1 MAIIY
6 SYPKVT
12 PTTADLLIGTLVSD
26 ESGENPTKSFSI
38 ADIIGLVPAAGTG
51 GTVTSIGLTN
61 TDGFLTIGNSPIT
74 TAGNIAIDLYTSGGT
89 PSGNTYYR
97 GDGQWAVPPNAVAN
111 VYTLTGVAN
120 GANTDIILTD
130 TAALTSIVKL
140 VPSSNIGIST
150 TANVI
155 TITNEGVRTISAVAA
170 PLNFVSVN
178 NTDPFNPILG
188 LSATGTPSGTTYLR
202 GDNTWATIAG
212 GGTMSSWSIAAGTG
226 TAEQVD
232 EAETVTI
239 AGGTGITTAV
249 AATNTVT
256 VTNSGVTS
264 VTATAP
270 LVASAATGAITL
282 TSPTA
287 VNNSTDTYTSVPNI
301 TNIISLT
308 QAEYDAIGT
317 PDANTLYVIP

>member
-6 SYPKVT
+6 SYPSAT
-12 PTTADLLIGTLVSD
+12 PTTSDVVIGTLLSD
-26 ESGENPTKSFSI
+26 DSGENPTKSFSI

-51 GTVTSIGLTN
+51 GTVTSIGLNN

-74 TAGNIAIDLYTSGGT
+74 TAGDIDINLYTSGGT
-89 PSGNTYYR
+89 PTNNTYYR

-120 GANTDIILTD
+120 GANTDIVLTD
-130 TAALTSIVKL
+130 TNGVTNVVKL
-140 VPSSNIGIST
+140 VPTTPITISTASNILTIGST
-150 TANVI
+150 AVTGVTSSDTYIVVDNTAP
-155 TITNEGVRTISAVAA
+155 AA
-170 PLNFVSVN
+170 PILSLAVGATVGDNTNF
-178 NTDPFNPILG
+178 
-188 LSATGTPSGTTYLR
+188 YR
-202 GDNTWATIAG
+202 GDGTWATITA
-212 GGTMSSWSIAAGTG
+212 GTMSSWSIAAGTG

>member
-6 SYPKVT
+6 SYPSAT
-12 PTTADLLIGTLVSD
+12 PTTSDVVIGTLLSD
-26 ESGENPTKSFSI
+26 DSGENPTKSFSI

-61 TDGFLTIGNSPIT
+61 ADGFLVIGNSPIT
-74 TAGNIAIDLYTSGGT
+74 TAGDISINLLAAGGT
-89 PSGNTYYR
+89 PSATTFYR
-97 GDGQWAVPPNAVAN
+97 GDGQWATPPNTTPTT
-111 VYTLTGVAN
+111 YTISGVTN
-120 GANTDIILTD
+120 GPNTDINLTPNVGSG
-130 TAALTSIVKL
+130 AAASFVKL
-140 VPSSNIGIST
+140 LPGNDI
-150 TANVI
+150 
-155 TITNEGVRTISAVAA
+155 TISAITDNITIASTAVGSITGSTFVNVNSAN
-170 PLNFVSVN
+170 PLI
-178 NTDPFNPILG
+178 PIIS
-188 LSATGTPSGTTYLR
+188 LSATGTPGATNYLR

-212 GGTMSSWSIAAGTG
+212 GGSMSSWNITADTG
-226 TAEQVD
+226 TPEQVD

-239 AGGTGITTAV
+239 TGGTGITTAV

-301 TNIISLT
+301 NNIISLT

>member
-6 SYPKVT
+6 SYPSAT
-12 PTTADLLIGTLVSD
+12 PTTSDVVIGTLLSD
-26 ESGENPTKSFSI
+26 DSGENPTKSFSI

-51 GTVTSIGLTN
+51 GTVTSIGLNN

-89 PSGNTYYR
+89 PSATTYYR
-97 GDGQWAVPPNAVAN
+97 GDGQWAVPPNATPN
-111 VYTLTGVAN
+111 VYTLTGIAN

-130 TAALTSIVKL
+130 TVGATSIVKL

-150 TANVI
+150 AANVI

-188 LSATGTPSGTTYLR
+188 LSATGTPSATTYLR
-202 GDNTWATIAG
+202 GDNTWGTIAA
-212 GGTMSSWSIAAGTG
+212 GGTMSSWSLAAGTG
-226 TAEQVD
+226 TTEQVD
-232 EAETVTI
+232 EAETVSI
-239 AGGTGITTAV
+239 AGGTGISTAV
-249 AATNTVT
+249 AIPNTVT
-256 VTNSGVTS
+256 VTNSGVIS

-270 LVASAATGAITL
+270 LVASAPAGAITIS
-282 TSPTA
+282 SPA
-287 VNNSTDTYTSVPNI
+287 SVNNSSDTYTSVPDV

-308 QAEYDAIGT
+308 QAEYDAIST

>member
-6 SYPKVT
+6 SYPSAT
-12 PTTADLLIGTLVSD
+12 PTTADVVIGTLLSD
-26 ESGENPTKSFSI
+26 DSGENPTKSFSI

-61 TDGFLTIGNSPIT
+61 TDTFLVIGNTPIT
-74 TAGNIAIDLYTSGGT
+74 TAGDISIDLFTSGGT
-89 PSGNTYYR
+89 PSSNTYYR

-130 TAALTSIVKL
+130 TSAVTSFVKL
-140 VPSSNIGIST
+140 IPTLPITIST
-150 TANVI
+150 TNNEV
-155 TITNEGVRTISAVAA
+155 TIGSSAVTGVTSSDTY
-170 PLNFVSVN
+170 LVVN
-178 NTDPFNPILG
+178 NTAPAAPILSLAVG
-188 LSATGTPSGTTYLR
+188 GTV
-202 GDNTWATIAG
+202 GDNTNFYRGDGTWQTITA
-212 GGTMSSWSIAAGTG
+212 GTMSSWSIAAGTG

>member
-6 SYPKVT
+6 SYPSAT
-12 PTTADLLIGTLVSD
+12 PTTSDVVIGTLLSD
-26 ESGENPTKSFSI
+26 DSGENPTKSFSI

-61 TDGFLTIGNSPIT
+61 TDSFLTIGNSPIT
-74 TAGNIAIDLYTSGGT
+74 TAGDISIDLYTSGGT
-89 PSGNTYYR
+89 PSSNTYYR
-97 GDGQWAVPPNAVAN
+97 GDGRWAVPPNATPN

-120 GANTDIILTD
+120 GANTDITLTD
-130 TAALTSIVKL
+130 TNLVTSFVKL
-140 VPSSNIGIST
+140 IPTSPITIST
-150 TANVI
+150 TNNEV
-155 TITNEGVRTISAVAA
+155 TIGSSAVTGVTSSDTYLVVDNTA
-170 PLNFVSVN
+170 PEA
-178 NTDPFNPILG
+178 PILSLAVG
-188 LSATGTPSGTTYLR
+188 GTVGDNTNFYR
-202 GDNTWATIAG
+202 GDGTWATITA
-212 GGTMSSWSIAAGTG
+212 GTMSSWSIAAGTG

>member
-6 SYPKVT
+6 SYPSAT
-12 PTTADLLIGTLVSD
+12 PTTSDVVIGTLLSD
-26 ESGENPTKSFSI
+26 DSGENPTKSFSI

-51 GTVTSIGLTN
+51 GTVTSIGLTSSG
-61 TDGFLTIGNSPIT
+61 GFLTIGNSPIT
-74 TAGNIAIDLYTSGGT
+74 TAGDISIDLYTSGGT
-89 PSGNTYYR
+89 PSSNTYYR
-97 GDGQWAVPPNAVAN
+97 GDGRWAVPPNATPN

-120 GANTDIILTD
+120 GANTDITLTD
-130 TAALTSIVKL
+130 TNLVTSFVKL
-140 VPSSNIGIST
+140 IPTSPITIST
-150 TANVI
+150 TNNEV
-155 TITNEGVRTISAVAA
+155 TIGSSAVTGVTSSDTYLVVDNTA
-170 PLNFVSVN
+170 PEA
-178 NTDPFNPILG
+178 PILSLAVG
-188 LSATGTPSGTTYLR
+188 GTVGDNTNFYR
-202 GDNTWATIAG
+202 GDGTWATITA
-212 GGTMSSWSIAAGTG
+212 GTMSSWSIAAGTG

>member
-6 SYPKVT
+6 SYPSAT
-12 PTTADLLIGTLVSD
+12 PTTADVVIGTLLSD
-26 ESGENPTKSFSI
+26 DSGENPTKSFSI

-61 TDGFLTIGNSPIT
+61 ADGFLVINNSPIT
-74 TAGNIAIDLYTSGGT
+74 TAGDISINLLAAGGT
-89 PSGNTYYR
+89 PSATTFYR
-97 GDGQWAVPPNAVAN
+97 GDGQWATPPNTTPTT
-111 VYTLTGVAN
+111 YTISGVTN
-120 GANTDIILTD
+120 GPNTDINLTPNVGSG
-130 TAALTSIVKL
+130 AAASFVKL
-140 VPSSNIGIST
+140 LPGNDI
-150 TANVI
+150 
-155 TITNEGVRTISAVAA
+155 TISAITDNITIASTAVGSITGSTFVNVNSAN
-170 PLNFVSVN
+170 PLI
-178 NTDPFNPILG
+178 PIIS
-188 LSATGTPSGTTYLR
+188 LSATGTPGATNYLR

-212 GGTMSSWSIAAGTG
+212 GGSMSSWSIAAGTG

-270 LVASAATGAITL
+270 IVTSATTGAITL
-282 TSPTA
+282 TAPDVLTNTA
-287 VNNSTDTYTSVPNI
+287 QVSAQAKITS
-301 TNIISLT
+301 IISLT
-308 QAEYDAIGT
+308 AAEYTAIGAGNYN
-317 PDANTLYVIP
+317 ANTLYVVI

>member
-6 SYPKVT
+6 SYPSAT
-12 PTTADLLIGTLVSD
+12 PTTSDVVIGTLLSD
-26 ESGENPTKSFSI
+26 DSGENPTKSFSI

-74 TAGNIAIDLYTSGGT
+74 TAGNIGIDLYTSGGT
-89 PSGNTYYR
+89 PSATTYYR

-111 VYTLTGVAN
+111 VYTLTGIAN
-120 GANTDIILTD
+120 GANTDITLTD
-130 TAALTSIVKL
+130 TSAITSFVKL
-140 VPSSNIGIST
+140 IPTSPITIST
-150 TANVI
+150 TNNEV
-155 TITNEGVRTISAVAA
+155 TIGSSAVTGVTSSDTY
-170 PLNFVSVN
+170 LVVN
-178 NTDPFNPILG
+178 NTAPAAPILSLAVG
-188 LSATGTPSGTTYLR
+188 GTV
-202 GDNTWATIAG
+202 GDNTNFYRGDGTWQTITA
-212 GGTMSSWSIAAGTG
+212 GTMSSWNITAGTG

-232 EAETVTI
+232 NTETVTI

-287 VNNSTDTYTSVPNI
+287 VNNSTDTYTSVPNV

-308 QAEYDAIGT
+308 QTEYNAIGS

>member
-6 SYPKVT
+6 SYPSAT
-12 PTTADLLIGTLVSD
+12 PTTADVVIGTLLSD
-26 ESGENPTKSFSI
+26 DSGENPTKSFSI

-97 GDGQWAVPPNAVAN
+97 GDGQWAVPPNAAAN

-120 GANTDIILTD
+120 GTDTDIVLTD
-130 TAALTSIVKL
+130 TAALTSTVKL
-140 VPSSNIGIST
+140 APTTPITIST
-150 TANVI
+150 TNNVV
-155 TITNEGVRTISAVAA
+155 TIGSTAVT
-170 PLNFVSVN
+170 SVTSSDTYIVVD
-178 NTDPFNPILG
+178 NTTATTPILSLAVG
-188 LSATGTPSGTTYLR
+188 GTV
-202 GDNTWATIAG
+202 GDNTKFYRGDGTWQTITA
-212 GGTMSSWSIAAGTG
+212 GTMSSWNIAAGTG

-232 EAETVTI
+232 NTETVTI

-308 QAEYDAIGT
+308 QAEYNAIAV
-317 PDANTLYVIP
+317 PDPNTLYVIP

>member
-120 GANTDIILTD
+120 GANTDITLTD
-130 TAALTSIVKL
+130 TSAITSFVKL
-140 VPSSNIGIST
+140 IPTSPITIST
-150 TANVI
+150 TNNEV
-155 TITNEGVRTISAVAA
+155 TIGSSAVTG
-170 PLNFVSVN
+170 VTSSDTYIDVD
-178 NTDPFNPILG
+178 NTASEAPILSLAVG
-188 LSATGTPSGTTYLR
+188 GTV
-202 GDNTWATIAG
+202 GDNTNFYRGDGTWQTITA
-212 GGTMSSWSIAAGTG
+212 GTMSSWSIAADAGA
-226 TAEQVD
+226 AEQVD

-264 VTATAP
+264 I
-270 LVASAATGAITL
+270 VAGTNIDITSATGDITVS
-282 TSPTA
+282 TPDA
-287 VNNSTDTYTSVPNI
+287 VVNSTDNFASVPIIN
-301 TNIISLT
+301 NIISLT
-308 QAEYDAIGT
+308 LADYNGITT
-317 PDANTLYVIP
+317 PDPNTLYVIA

>member
-12 PTTADLLIGTLVSD
+12 PTAADLLIGTLTSD
-26 ESGENPTKSFSI
+26 PSGENPTKSFSI

-61 TDGFLTIGNSPIT
+61 ADGFLTIGNSPIT
-74 TAGNIAIDLYTSGGT
+74 TAGNISVALTNNGGT
-89 PSGNTYYR
+89 PTNNTYYR
-97 GDGQWAVPPNAVAN
+97 GDGQWAVPPNATPN
-111 VYTLTGVAN
+111 VYTLTSAAN
-120 GANTDIILTD
+120 GPNTDILLTD
-130 TAALTSIVKL
+130 TSGTTNIIKL
-140 VPSSNIGIST
+140 LPTTPITIST
-150 TANVI
+150 TNNQI
-155 TITNEGVRTISAVAA
+155 TIGSTAVTGVTSSDTYIVVDNTTATTPILSLAVGGT
-170 PLNFVSVN
+170 VGN
-178 NTDPFNPILG
+178 NTNF
-188 LSATGTPSGTTYLR
+188 YR
-202 GDNTWATIAG
+202 GDGTWQTITA
-212 GGTMSSWSIAAGTG
+212 GTMSSWNIAAGTG

-232 EAETVTI
+232 NTETVTI

-282 TSPTA
+282 TSPTT
-287 VNNSTDTYTSVPNI
+287 VDNSTDTYTSVPNV

-308 QAEYDAIGT
+308 QAEYDAIGAGNYN
-317 PDANTLYVIP
+317 ANTLYVIP

>member
-12 PTTADLLIGTLVSD
+12 PTAADLLIGTLTSD
-26 ESGENPTKSFSI
+26 PSGENPTKSFSI

-61 TDGFLTIGNSPIT
+61 ADGFLTIGNSPIT
-74 TAGNIAIDLYTSGGT
+74 TAGDISINLLAAGGT
-89 PSGNTYYR
+89 PSATTFYR
-97 GDGQWAVPPNAVAN
+97 GDGQWATPPNTTPTT
-111 VYTLTGVAN
+111 YTISGVTN
-120 GANTDIILTD
+120 GPNTDINLTPNVGSG
-130 TAALTSIVKL
+130 AAASFVKL
-140 VPSSNIGIST
+140 LPGNDI
-150 TANVI
+150 
-155 TITNEGVRTISAVAA
+155 TISAITDNITIASTAVGSITGSTFININSAN
-170 PLNFVSVN
+170 PLVPIVS
-178 NTDPFNPILG
+178 
-188 LSATGTPSGTTYLR
+188 LSATGTPSATSYLR

-212 GGTMSSWSIAAGTG
+212 GGSMSSWNIAAGTG

-256 VTNSGVTS
+256 VTNSGVIS

-270 LVASAATGAITL
+270 IVTSAATGAITL
-282 TSPTA
+282 TAPAVLTNTA
-287 VNNSTDTYTSVPNI
+287 QVSAQAKITSV
-301 TNIISLT
+301 ISLT
-308 QAEYDAIGT
+308 AAEYTAIGAGNYN
-317 PDANTLYVIP
+317 ANTLYVVI

>member
-1 MAIIY
+1 MG
-6 SYPKVT
+6 
-12 PTTADLLIGTLVSD
+12 D
-26 ESGENPTKSFSI
+26 N
-38 ADIIGLVPAAGTG
+38 
-51 GTVTSIGLTN
+51 TN
-61 TDGFLTIGNSPIT
+61 F
-74 TAGNIAIDLYTSGGT
+74 
-89 PSGNTYYR
+89 YR
-97 GDGQWAVPPNAVAN
+97 GDG
-111 VYTLTGVAN
+111 
-120 GANTDIILTD
+120 
-130 TAALTSIVKL
+130 
-140 VPSSNIGIST
+140 
-150 TANVI
+150 
-155 TITNEGVRTISAVAA
+155 
-170 PLNFVSVN
+170 
-178 NTDPFNPILG
+178 
-188 LSATGTPSGTTYLR
+188 
-202 GDNTWATIAG
+202 TWATITA
-212 GGTMSSWSIAAGTG
+212 GTMSSWNIAAGTG

-232 EAETVTI
+232 NTETVTI

>member
-6 SYPKVT
+6 SYPSAT
-12 PTTADLLIGTLVSD
+12 PTTSDVVIGTLLSD
-26 ESGENPTKSFSI
+26 DSGENPTKSFSI

-74 TAGNIAIDLYTSGGT
+74 TAGNIGIDLFTSGGT
-89 PSGNTYYR
+89 PSATTFYR
-97 GDGQWAVPPNAVAN
+97 GDGQWATPPNTTPIT
-111 VYTLTGVAN
+111 YTLTSATN
-120 GANTDIILTD
+120 GPNIDVNLTD
-130 TAALTSIVKL
+130 SLAGVSFVKL
-140 VPSSNIGIST
+140 ISGTNIVATSSN
-150 TANVI
+150 NQI
-155 TITNEGVRTISAVAA
+155 TISSTAVSSIGTSTFIGVNSTN
-170 PLNFVSVN
+170 PLIPIVS
-178 NTDPFNPILG
+178 
-188 LSATGTPSGTTYLR
+188 LSATGTPSAASYLR

-212 GGTMSSWSIAAGTG
+212 GGSMSSWNIAAGTG
-226 TAEQVD
+226 TPEQVD

-270 LVASAATGAITL
+270 IVTSGATGAITL
-282 TSPTA
+282 TAPDILTNTA
-287 VNNSTDTYTSVPNI
+287 QVSAQAKITSV
-301 TNIISLT
+301 ISLT
-308 QAEYDAIGT
+308 AAEYAAIGAGNY
-317 PDANTLYVIP
+317 DANTLYVVI

>member
-6 SYPKVT
+6 SYPSAT
-12 PTTADLLIGTLVSD
+12 PTTADVVIGTLLSD
-26 ESGENPTKSFSI
+26 DSGENPTKSFSI

-111 VYTLTGVAN
+111 VYTLTGIAN
-120 GANTDIILTD
+120 GANTDITLTD
-130 TAALTSIVKL
+130 TSAITSFVKL
-140 VPSSNIGIST
+140 IPTSPITIST
-150 TANVI
+150 TNNEV
-155 TITNEGVRTISAVAA
+155 TIGSSAVTGVTSSDTY
-170 PLNFVSVN
+170 LVVN
-178 NTDPFNPILG
+178 NTAPEAPILSLAVG
-188 LSATGTPSGTTYLR
+188 GTVGDNTNFYR
-202 GDNTWATIAG
+202 GDGTWATITA
-212 GGTMSSWSIAAGTG
+212 GTMSSWSIAAGTG

-264 VTATAP
+264 I
-270 LVASAATGAITL
+270 VAGTNIDITSATGDITVS
-282 TSPTA
+282 TPDA
-287 VNNSTDTYTSVPNI
+287 VVNSTDNFASVPIIN
-301 TNIISLT
+301 NIISLT
-308 QAEYDAIGT
+308 LTDYNGITT
-317 PDANTLYVIP
+317 PDPNTLYVIA

>member
-6 SYPKVT
+6 SYPSAT
-12 PTTADLLIGTLVSD
+12 PTTADVVIGTLLSD
-26 ESGENPTKSFSI
+26 DSGENPTKSFSI

-61 TDGFLTIGNSPIT
+61 TDGFLTIVNSPIT

-97 GDGQWAVPPNAVAN
+97 GDGQWAVPPNATPN
-111 VYTLTGVAN
+111 VYTLTGIAN
-120 GANTDIILTD
+120 GPNTDLVLTD

-140 VPSSNIGIST
+140 IP
-150 TANVI
+150 TAPI
-155 TITNEGVRTISAVAA
+155 TITAASNQITIGSTAVTGVTSSDTYIV
-170 PLNFVSVN
+170 VD
-178 NTDPFNPILG
+178 NTTATTPILSLAVG
-188 LSATGTPSGTTYLR
+188 GTV
-202 GDNTWATIAG
+202 GDNTNFYRGDGTWQTITA
-212 GGTMSSWSIAAGTG
+212 GTMSSWNITAGTG

-232 EAETVTI
+232 NTETVTI

-264 VTATAP
+264 I
-270 LVASAATGAITL
+270 VAGTNIDITSATGDITVS
-282 TSPTA
+282 TPDSV
-287 VNNSTDTYTSVPNI
+287 VNSNDTYTSVPNV

-308 QAEYDAIGT
+308 QAEYDAIGAGNYN
-317 PDANTLYVIP
+317 ANTLYVIP

>member
-51 GTVTSIGLTN
+51 GTVTSIGLTSSG
-61 TDGFLTIGNSPIT
+61 GFLTIGNSPIT
-74 TAGNIAIDLYTSGGT
+74 TAGDISIDLYTSGGT
-89 PSGNTYYR
+89 PSSNTYYR
-97 GDGQWAVPPNAVAN
+97 GDGRWAVPPNATPN

-120 GANTDIILTD
+120 GANTDIKLTD
-130 TAALTSIVKL
+130 TSLVTSFVKL
-140 VPSSNIGIST
+140 IPTSPITIST
-150 TANVI
+150 NNNEI
-155 TITNEGVRTISAVAA
+155 TIGSSAVTGVTSSDTYIVVDNTAPAA
-170 PLNFVSVN
+170 PILSLAVGGTVGN
-178 NTDPFNPILG
+178 NTNF
-188 LSATGTPSGTTYLR
+188 YR
-202 GDNTWATIAG
+202 GDGTWATISA
-212 GGTMSSWSIAAGTG
+212 GTMSSWSIAADTG
-226 TAEQVD
+226 VAQQVD

-239 AGGTGITTAV
+239 AGGTGITTA
-249 AATNTVT
+249 ASATNTVT

-270 LVASAATGAITL
+270 LVASSATGAITL

-308 QAEYDAIGT
+308 QIEYDAIGV
-317 PDANTLYVIP
+317 PDPNTLYIIP

>member
-6 SYPKVT
+6 SYPSAT
-12 PTTADLLIGTLVSD
+12 PTTSDVVIGTLLSD
-26 ESGENPTKSFSI
+26 DSGENPTKSFSI

-61 TDGFLTIGNSPIT
+61 TDTFLVIGNTPIT
-74 TAGNIAIDLYTSGGT
+74 TAGDISIDLFTSGGT
-89 PSGNTYYR
+89 PSSNTYYR

-130 TAALTSIVKL
+130 TSAVTSIVKL
-140 VPSSNIGIST
+140 VPGNNIDIST
-150 TANVI
+150 AANVV
-155 TITNEGVRTISAVAA
+155 TITNQGVRTISSIAA
-170 PLNFVSVN
+170 PVNFVSVN

-239 AGGTGITTAV
+239 AGGAGITTAV

-264 VTATAP
+264 ILAGTNIDIT
-270 LVASAATGAITL
+270 SATGDITVS
-282 TSPTA
+282 TPDA
-287 VNNSTDTYTSVPNI
+287 VVNSNDTYTSVPNV

-308 QAEYDAIGT
+308 QAEYDLIGT
-317 PDANTLYVIP
+317 PDPNTLYIIP

>member
-6 SYPKVT
+6 SYPSAT
-12 PTTADLLIGTLVSD
+12 PTTSDVVIGTLLSD
-26 ESGENPTKSFSI
+26 DSGENPTKSFSI

-74 TAGNIAIDLYTSGGT
+74 TAGNIGIDLFTSGGT
-89 PSGNTYYR
+89 PSATTFYR
-97 GDGQWAVPPNAVAN
+97 GDGQWATPPNTTPIT
-111 VYTLTGVAN
+111 YTLTSATN
-120 GANTDIILTD
+120 GPNIDVNLTD
-130 TAALTSIVKL
+130 SLAGVSFVKL
-140 VPSSNIGIST
+140 ISGTNIVATSSN
-150 TANVI
+150 NQI
-155 TITNEGVRTISAVAA
+155 TISSTAVSSIGTSTFIGVNSTN
-170 PLNFVSVN
+170 PLIPIVS
-178 NTDPFNPILG
+178 
-188 LSATGTPSGTTYLR
+188 LSATGTPSAASYLR

-212 GGTMSSWSIAAGTG
+212 GGSMSSWNIAAGTG
-226 TAEQVD
+226 TPEQVD

-270 LVASAATGAITL
+270 IVTSAATGAITL
-282 TSPTA
+282 TAPDILTNTA
-287 VNNSTDTYTSVPNI
+287 QVSAQAKITSV
-301 TNIISLT
+301 ISLT
-308 QAEYDAIGT
+308 AAEYAAIGT
-317 PDANTLYVIP
+317 GNYDANTLYVVI

>member
-6 SYPKVT
+6 SYPSAT
-12 PTTADLLIGTLVSD
+12 PTTSDVVIGTLLSD
-26 ESGENPTKSFSI
+26 DSGENPTKSFSI

-61 TDGFLTIGNSPIT
+61 ADGFLVINNSPIT
-74 TAGNIAIDLYTSGGT
+74 TAGDISINLLAAGGT
-89 PSGNTYYR
+89 PSATTFYR
-97 GDGQWAVPPNAVAN
+97 GDGQWATPPNTTPTT
-111 VYTLTGVAN
+111 YTISGVTN
-120 GANTDIILTD
+120 GPNTDINLTPNVGSG
-130 TAALTSIVKL
+130 AAASFVKL
-140 VPSSNIGIST
+140 LPGNDI
-150 TANVI
+150 
-155 TITNEGVRTISAVAA
+155 TISAITDNITIASTAVGSITGSTFVNVNSAN
-170 PLNFVSVN
+170 PLI
-178 NTDPFNPILG
+178 PIIS
-188 LSATGTPSGTTYLR
+188 LSATGTPGATNYLR

-212 GGTMSSWSIAAGTG
+212 GGSMSSWNITAGTG

-270 LVASAATGAITL
+270 IVTSATTGAITL
-282 TSPTA
+282 TAPDVLTNTA
-287 VNNSTDTYTSVPNI
+287 QVSAQAKITS
-301 TNIISLT
+301 IISLT
-308 QAEYDAIGT
+308 AAEYTAIGAGNYN
-317 PDANTLYVIP
+317 ANTLYVVI